1 MDLCS
6 LKKSA
11 LVSVLTFMKWYHIIG
26 EFALPA
32 ITGIEKLTQSV
43 NMPNYT
49 EIFSGIKNP

>member
-43 NMPNYT
+43 NMLNYT
-49 EIFSGIKNP
+49 EIFF